1 MAKKKTI
8 EDALGNYRR
17 AKRRLTTG
25 EREPTPAEHT
35 RIEGQLAKAEKD
47 LVAAV
52 GVLIGMKL
60 LGRGKA

>member
-1 MAKKKTI
+1 MAKKTVEEAAGK
-8 EDALGNYRR
+8 YRL
-17 AKRRLTTG
+17 AKKGLTKHD
-25 EREPTPAEHT
+25 REPTPAEHT